1 MYEVLELKFKLKHKV
16 LAACSGLL
24 TFFAIFEALLT
35 IEKPVFSIFALFSF
49 FFVAVLLFFY
59 IYFVLLC
66 ITFPF
71 RKAMEKSSKPSQG
84 KKIKKLLK
92 QSTVDYDLS
101 EEVELPPDDLTQE
114 NRDSPQPEKVLSD
127 KETDAVYTLKDAPVL
142 WESRVSL
149 LKASLTP
156 EEFFEAYDNLTDYA
170 KEILAAESVWLSF
183 NNSSAVSKEFLENIT
198 DVANGDCFED
208 ELAAFI
214 EESYEFAEA
223 KIESKETASDK
234 RNAARAWHAS
244 FDPYLSRMSEK
255 EIHLLHEKYGELI
268 MLADTSN
275 LCSL

>member
-1 MYEVLELKFKLKHKV
+1 MYEVLELKFKLKHEV

-127 KETDAVYTLKDAPVL
+127 KKTDAVYTLKDALVL
-142 WESRVSL
+142 WESRVSA
-149 LKASLTP
+149 LKNALTP
-156 EEFFEAYDNLTDYA
+156 EDFFRLYDDLVDYA

-183 NNSSAVSKEFLENIT
+183 KDSSVISKESRENIA
-198 DVANGDCFED
+198 DVANGNCFED
-208 ELAAFI
+208 ELTAFI
-214 EESYEFAEA
+214 EQSYELAKA

-234 RNAARAWHAS
+234 RNAARAWHTS
-244 FDPYLSRMSEK
+244 FDPYLSRIPEK

>member
-1 MYEVLELKFKLKHKV
+1 
-16 LAACSGLL
+16 
-24 TFFAIFEALLT
+24 
-35 IEKPVFSIFALFSF
+35 
-49 FFVAVLLFFY
+49 
-59 IYFVLLC
+59 
-66 ITFPF
+66 
-71 RKAMEKSSKPSQG
+71 MERSSKPSQG
-84 KKIKKLLK
+84 EKIKKLLK

-114 NRDSPQPEKVLSD
+114 NRDSPQPAKVLSD

-142 WESRVSL
+142 WESRASL

-223 KIESKETASDK
+223 EIEAKETASDK

-244 FDPYLSRMSEK
+244 FDPYLSRMPEK
-255 EIHLLHEKYGELI
+255 EIRLIHEKYGELI

>member
-1 MYEVLELKFKLKHKV
+1 MKFKLKHKV

-49 FFVAVLLFFY
+49 FFVAVFLFFY

-156 EEFFEAYDNLTDYA
+156 EEFFEAYDDFVDYA
-170 KEILAAESVWLSF
+170 KEILEADSVWLSF
-183 NNSSAVSKEFLENIT
+183 KDSSVISKESRENIA
-198 DVANGDCFED
+198 DVANGNCFED
-208 ELAAFI
+208 ELTAFI
-214 EESYEFAEA
+214 ERSYELAKD

-244 FDPYLSRMSEK
+244 FDPYLSRMPEK
-255 EIHLLHEKYGELI
+255 EIRLLHEKYGELI

>member
-1 MYEVLELKFKLKHKV
+1 MKFKLKHKV

-84 KKIKKLLK
+84 KKVKKLLK

-114 NRDSPQPEKVLSD
+114 NCDSSQPEKVLSD
-127 KETDAVYTLKDAPVL
+127 KEVDAIYTLKDAPVL
-142 WESRVSL
+142 WENKASL
-149 LKASLTP
+149 LKDSLTP
-156 EEFFEAYDNLTDYA
+156 EDFFRLYDDLVDYA

-183 NNSSAVSKEFLENIT
+183 KDSSVISKESRENIA
-198 DVANGDCFED
+198 DVANGNCFED
-208 ELAAFI
+208 ELTAFI
-214 EESYEFAEA
+214 EQSYELAKA
-223 KIESKETASDK
+223 KIESKETASNK
-234 RNAARAWHAS
+234 RNAARAWHTG
-244 FDPYLSRMSEK
+244 FDPYLSRIPEK

-268 MLADTSN
+268 MLADTQN

>member
-1 MYEVLELKFKLKHKV
+1 MKFKLKHKV

-114 NRDSPQPEKVLSD
+114 NCDSPQTEKVLSD

-142 WESRVSL
+142 WESRSSA
-149 LKASLTP
+149 LKNALTP
-156 EEFFEAYDNLTDYA
+156 EEFFEAYDDFVDYA
-170 KEILAAESVWLSF
+170 KEILEADSVWLSF
-183 NNSSAVSKEFLENIT
+183 KDSSVISKETRENIA
-198 DVANGDCFED
+198 DVANGNCFED
-208 ELAAFI
+208 ELTAFI
-214 EESYEFAEA
+214 ERSYKLTEAE
-223 KIESKETASDK
+223 IEAKETASNK
-234 RNAARAWHAS
+234 RNAARAWHTS
-244 FDPYLSRMSEK
+244 FDPYLSRMPEK

-268 MLADTSN
+268 MLADKQN

>member
-1 MYEVLELKFKLKHKV
+1 MKFKLKHKV

-114 NRDSPQPEKVLSD
+114 NCDSSQPEKVLSD
-127 KETDAVYTLKDAPVL
+127 KETDAVYTLKDALVL
-142 WESRVSL
+142 WESRVSA
-149 LKASLTP
+149 LKNALTP
-156 EEFFEAYDNLTDYA
+156 EDFFRLYDDFVDYA
-170 KEILAAESVWLSF
+170 KEILEADSIWLSF
-183 NNSSAVSKEFLENIT
+183 NDSSVISKESREDIA
-198 DVANGDCFED
+198 DVANGNCFED
-208 ELAAFI
+208 ELTAFI
-214 EESYEFAEA
+214 EQYYKLAKA

>member
-114 NRDSPQPEKVLSD
+114 NCDSSQPEKVLSD
-127 KETDAVYTLKDAPVL
+127 KKTDAVYTLKDALVL
-142 WESRVSL
+142 WESRVSA
-149 LKASLTP
+149 LKNALTP
-156 EEFFEAYDNLTDYA
+156 EDFFWLYDDFVDYA
-170 KEILAAESVWLSF
+170 KEILEADSIWLSF
-183 NNSSAVSKEFLENIT
+183 NDSSVISKESREDIA
-198 DVANGDCFED
+198 DVANGNCFED
-208 ELAAFI
+208 ELTAFI
-214 EESYEFAEA
+214 KQSYKLAKD

-244 FDPYLSRMSEK
+244 FDPYLSRMPEK